1 MSRDQA
7 EQRAE
12 LERTIQNTSA
22 LATQKP
28 LRRTPHDPL
37 NRHPSHKNITKHPEK
52 YKTTNGQNN
61 ITNRIINMEDDWRRN
76 NSEKAGKEKV
86 KKRGSARITESC
98 DSFNNG
104 IMRRREVLNNFQKFV
119 KGEISDT
126 VGMVKHINDRLGF
139 QIVTTMGSR
148 RTDKL
153 ENKRR
158 TLKRLKTKN
167 KMKRRCD
174 ENEKS
179 ENFENYGERVIKRL
193 MKEVDSQADLNLSK
207 AGKKY
212 QNVEEIRKAGERSEL
227 EIKFQRLMID
237 KQERVLSSPISPR
250 TAAALEGMT
259 TLMGNWST
267 LSESAFR
274 SHLEKGEEDEEGL
287 SSTLKRTMLLEL
299 ADRKEQEEKEETNVK
314 EEEGTAEEILD
325 DGEEEEEREQSDAGT
340 LPTIEI
346 SSSATSADED
356 DIEVLR
362 ITGLTDTEAGTEDG
376 NEVKDIERL
385 EFAAD
390 PLGDQLSAGG

>member
-1 MSRDQA
+1 MSR
-7 EQRAE
+7 
-12 LERTIQNTSA
+12 
-22 LATQKP
+22 
-28 LRRTPHDPL
+28 
-37 NRHPSHKNITKHPEK
+37 
-52 YKTTNGQNN
+52 
-61 ITNRIINMEDDWRRN
+61 
-76 NSEKAGKEKV
+76 
-86 KKRGSARITESC
+86 
-98 DSFNNG
+98 
-104 IMRRREVLNNFQKFV
+104 RETLNNFQKFV
-119 KGEISDT
+119 KGGISDT
-126 VGMVKHINDRLGF
+126 VVTVKHINVDRLGF
-139 QIVTTMGSR
+139 QIDTTMGSR

-153 ENKRR
+153 ENKKR
-158 TLKRLKTKN
+158 TLKRLKSKN
-167 KMKRRCD
+167 KMKRRSD
-174 ENEKS
+174 DNEKS
-179 ENFENYGERVIKRL
+179 ENYENYGERVIKRL

-212 QNVEEIRKAGERSEL
+212 QNLEEIRKAGERSEL

-237 KQERVLSSPISPR
+237 KTERVLSSPISPR

-274 SHLEKGEEDEEGL
+274 SHLERGEEDDEGL

-299 ADRKEQEEKEETNVK
+299 ADRKEQEEKEETDVK
-314 EEEGTAEEILD
+314 EEEGTAEEIVD
-325 DGEEEEEREQSDAGT
+325 GGEEEEEREQSDAGT

-390 PLGDQLSAGG
+390 SMGEVDGPGLISTLDLGPTEIAGQPKHLVQRKISFQQYDDPEEVLK